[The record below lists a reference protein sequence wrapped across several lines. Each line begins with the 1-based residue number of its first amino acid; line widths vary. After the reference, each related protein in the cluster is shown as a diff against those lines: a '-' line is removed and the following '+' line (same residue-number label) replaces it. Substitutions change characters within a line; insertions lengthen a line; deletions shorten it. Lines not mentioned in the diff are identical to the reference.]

1 MTALVIFGDLS
12 LHEVIKGLDD
22 NIRISK
28 DFGGQIVH
36 TSKMELSE
44 DKRQVVYN

>member
-1 MTALVIFGDLS
+1 MPLTCLGDLN

-44 DKRQVVYN
+44 GKRQVLYN